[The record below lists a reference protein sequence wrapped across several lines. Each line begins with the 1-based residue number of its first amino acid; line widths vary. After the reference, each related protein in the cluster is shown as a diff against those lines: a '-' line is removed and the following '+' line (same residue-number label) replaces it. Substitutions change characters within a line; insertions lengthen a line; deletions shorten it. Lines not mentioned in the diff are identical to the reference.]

1 LTKNVHGGQF
11 NTRNGLQ
18 VAGSHSHLFAHPEPV
33 EGSFYSLSLGRRG
46 GQASN
51 EDLFP
56 LGYGERDRVRVR
68 ANTN

>member
-1 LTKNVHGGQF
+1 M
-11 NTRNGLQ
+11 
-18 VAGSHSHLFAHPEPV
+18 GSLRGAKPLLINYYP
-33 EGSFYSLSLGRRG
+33 LSRGRQG

-68 ANTN
+68 VNKLN